1 MHVHLFYSNGINSHT
16 IVSNVS
22 HFEIESAVSEA
33 QNCYTNDMVW
43 EIYCQ
48 RNFTAVHVRV
58 TNMQILKRGQKPLSS
73 PLKLMCP

>member
-1 MHVHLFYSNGINSHT
+1 MHVHLFYNNGVNSHT

-22 HFEIESAVSEA
+22 YLEIESAVSEA
-33 QNCYTNDMVW
+33 QNYYTNDMVW

-58 TNMQILKRGQKPLSS
+58 ANPKERSKASFHHP
-73 PLKLMCP
+73 